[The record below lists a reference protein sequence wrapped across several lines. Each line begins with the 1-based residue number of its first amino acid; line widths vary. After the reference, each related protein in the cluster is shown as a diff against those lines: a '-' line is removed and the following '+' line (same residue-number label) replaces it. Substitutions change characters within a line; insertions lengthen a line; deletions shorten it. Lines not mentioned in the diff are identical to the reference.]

1 MRFFSQQL
9 LLIILLSIGTTSLVH
24 ANMTYVEQDYGDDYR
39 QGLAYINHK
48 AKEFIAEYNQKHNTN
63 WHTLEPNA
71 KVFVPTCTVPL
82 KARWSKIALNLNKD
96 KYVVSVYCDK
106 SVEHSYKKW
115 HVNVPVFNEKGNSI
129 LDIE

>member
-71 KVFVPTCTVPL
+71 KVFVPTCTVAL
-82 KARWSKIALNLNKD
+82 KARWSKIALTLTRTSMLFLYIVINL
-96 KYVVSVYCDK
+96 
-106 SVEHSYKKW
+106 
-115 HVNVPVFNEKGNSI
+115 FSI
-129 LDIE
+129 RIKNGMSMFLFVMKRETQS